1 MLAEPLLKDEDWARQ
16 VLRHWYIDEAALG
29 HEVKTSLSVGA
40 VDSHTID
47 DTPEGEWASPL
58 LVPMQYI

>member
-29 HEVKTSLSVGA
+29 HEVKTSLSIGA
-40 VDSHTID
+40 VDSHTVD
-47 DTPEGEWASPL
+47 DTPDAEWTSLPA
-58 LVPMQYI
+58 VPMNYI